1 MLSNE
6 EVNLKLANLTGE
18 MSLVTASLARME
30 RTLEGFVVHSRTI
43 AELVIQND
51 HTQQAIKQLRAD
63 NEDCADTH
71 SRVTADIDKRLSATT
86 ASVNEIRSMTRGAI
100 FAGGAFTSLATA
112 LVFAAASYIFNQ
124 VSKNSDTNLIQQQRI
139 EQLERAL
146 PKRETTSN

>member
-18 MSLVTASLARME
+18 MSLITASMTRME

-51 HTQQAIKQLRAD
+51 HTQKALAQLRAD
-63 NEDCADTH
+63 NEDCSDAH
-71 SRVTADIDKRLSATT
+71 SKATAALSERLSSTT
-86 ASVNEIRSMTRGAI
+86 ASVNEIRSLTRGAI
-100 FAGGAFTSLATA
+100 FAGGAFTSIATA
-112 LVFAAASYIFNQ
+112 IVFAAASYIFTQ

-139 EQLERAL
+139 EQLERAVR
-146 PKRETTSN
+146 REVPATN

>member
-51 HTQQAIKQLRAD
+51 HTQDAIKQLRAD
-63 NEDCADTH
+63 NVECAETH

-112 LVFAAASYIFNQ
+112 IVFAAASYIFNQ
-124 VSKNSDTNLIQQQRI
+124 VSKNSDTNLIQQQRL

-146 PKRETTSN
+146 PKRETISN